1 MRETNNRQEE
11 EEKSRKLVREK
22 HDTRVER
29 RTKRGIG
36 AKEKDKNK
44 EERRK

>member
-1 MRETNNRQEE
+1 MRESDNRQEE
-11 EEKSRKLVREK
+11 EERSKKLVREEQ
-22 HDTRVER
+22 DTRVER
-29 RTKRGIG
+29 RAKRGIG